1 MGCTCEQKVDPPDFA
16 LPEQNASRGKG
27 RHGPWIARFDRGEAR
42 MTQNDYPGSSGYAG
56 RESELREGE
65 QDDRDAWGEYPGQFG
80 GEYDDAERRFGPRS
94 SYPPRSPRPYASDER
109 GYAAA
114 QRDYA
119 AGYPAP
125 PRRAYA
131 GPNRRRSFRGRGP
144 RGYTRSDERIREDV
158 CDRLTEE
165 DVDVS
170 DVEVRVTKGEVTL
183 SGSVPDRATKREVEG
198 IAERVSGVTDI
209 ANQLR
214 VRREGESR
222 ETETKP
228 REAAERPKAE

>member
-1 MGCTCEQKVDPPDFA
+1 M
-16 LPEQNASRGKG
+16 
-27 RHGPWIARFDRGEAR
+27 
-42 MTQNDYPGSSGYAG
+42 QNDQRGSSGYAG
-56 RESELREGE
+56 RDSERPEGE

-94 SYPPRSPRPYASDER
+94 S
-109 GYAAA
+109 A

-170 DVEVRVTKGEVTL
+170 DVEVRVTKGEVAL
-183 SGSVPDRATKREVEG
+183 SGSVPDRATKREVED
-198 IAERVSGVTDI
+198 IAERVSGVTDV
-209 ANQLR
+209 ANELR
-214 VRREGESR
+214 VRRPEAGGEA
-222 ETETKP
+222 EKP
-228 REAAERPKAE
+228 LGDRERPKSE